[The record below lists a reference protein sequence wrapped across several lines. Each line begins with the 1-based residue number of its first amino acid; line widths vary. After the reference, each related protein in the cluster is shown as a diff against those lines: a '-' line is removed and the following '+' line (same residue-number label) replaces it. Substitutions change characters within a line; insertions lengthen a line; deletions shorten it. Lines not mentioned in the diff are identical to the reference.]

1 MTRATKMANAGANMF
16 KAVPLIT
23 WFAFILMEA
32 YPWNRE
38 KNMPVAMEIK
48 TARISCIWPLMVPTV
63 KWINRIPVNAPMVM
77 IPSSAILIIPLRSE
91 NMAPRATIIRGIM
104 KYMVC

>member
-48 TARISCIWPLMVPTV
+48 TARISCIWPLMVPPPFV
-63 KWINRIPVNAPMVM
+63 CA
-77 IPSSAILIIPLRSE
+77 SSFSW
-91 NMAPRATIIRGIM
+91 RAFCTFPISIFTMRA
-104 KYMVC
+104 KALK